1 MRHKSKSSKR
11 KTRNKRTSRK
21 AHSIS
26 RSPQLAS
33 LTAREKASRDRSIA
47 LLSDL
52 RRGEGPY
59 WKLLRKH
66 HLHTRTAHKYLGSD
80 LIRGARGKRVR
91 ASKADSRIRNLLFP
105 TASGDVP
112 VRIRGSRAATN
123 LSEFFRDRD
132 KLLRG
137 KMSADNFEARWLG
150 VRIAGQEVF
159 ADAAV
164 IFDRANAGDMKIENL
179 YASTGGVE

>member
-1 MRHKSKSSKR
+1 MPASIRKNRNSPKS
-11 KTRNKRTSRK
+11 SRK
-21 AHSIS
+21 A
-26 RSPQLAS
+26 RSPRLSS
-33 LTAREKASRDRSIA
+33 LTAREKVSRDHSVA

-59 WKLLRKH
+59 SKLLRKH
-66 HLHTRTAHKYLGSD
+66 HLHTQTAHKYLGSD
-80 LIRGARGKRVR
+80 LIREARGKRVR
-91 ASKADSRIRNLLFP
+91 ASKADSRMRNLLFP
-105 TASGDVP
+105 AASGDVP
-112 VRIRGSRAATN
+112 RRIRGSRAATN

-137 KMSADNFEARWLG
+137 KMSAEKFEARWLG

-164 IFDRANAGDMKIENL
+164 IFHRADAGDLKIENL